1 MSAAVRAA
9 FFLVPLLV
17 APLAHADRQAED
29 AELNAAFAAEYDPQ
43 KMTSLEPDV
52 IAASG
57 GWAKRDGA
65 ALSLNIEKGSAVTLT
80 NDESGCQPD
89 HPEHLKCYD
98 FTLLAYL
105 PSSHAFLVAQ
115 SYDEGGKV
123 MMIDDRTG
131 TRTDF
136 TELPRFSPDGKL
148 LLVISNDEDSDAG
161 AIELW
166 SRDGDMVKK
175 LWTAPDTI
183 GAEQVDFVAWNDD
196 GIQLD
201 LSFSQGDD
209 KPEIHRPATLA
220 NGKAGWALTFKDG
233 K

>member
-1 MSAAVRAA
+1 VSAAVRAA
-9 FFLVPLLV
+9 FFLVPLLA

-29 AELNAAFAAEYDPQ
+29 AQLNAAFAVEYDPQ
-43 KMTSLEPDV
+43 QMTALEPGV

-65 ALSLNIEKGSAVTLT
+65 TLSLNTEKSAAVTLT

-89 HPEHLKCYD
+89 HPDHLKCYD

-105 PSSHAFLVAQ
+105 PGQHAFLVAE
-115 SYDEGGKV
+115 SFDEGGKV
-123 MMIDDRTG
+123 LMIDDRTG
-131 TRTDF
+131 TRTEF

-148 LLVISNDEDSDAG
+148 LLVISNDEESNVG
-161 AIELW
+161 TIELW
-166 SRDGDMVKK
+166 GRDGDMVKK
-175 LWTAPDTI
+175 LWTAPDTV

-209 KPEIHRPATLA
+209 KPEHHRPATLA
-220 NGKAGWALTFKDG
+220 NGKSGWALTFKDG

>member
-9 FFLVPLLV
+9 FLLVPLLA
-17 APLAHADRQAED
+17 APMALADRQMED
-29 AELNAAFAAEYDPQ
+29 AQLNAAFAAEYDPQ
-43 KMTSLEPDV
+43 KMTSLEPGV

-57 GWAKRDGA
+57 GWAQREGA
-65 ALSLNIEKGSAVTLT
+65 TLRLNVEKGSAITLT
-80 NDESGCQPD
+80 NDESGCDPD
-89 HPEHLKCYD
+89 HPQHLKCYD

-105 PSSHAFLVAQ
+105 PDRHAYLVAQ

-123 MMIDDRTG
+123 VMIDDRTG

-136 TELPRFSPDGKL
+136 SELPRFSPDGRL
-148 LLVISNDEDSDAG
+148 LLVISTDEDSNAG
-161 AIELW
+161 VIELW
-166 SRDGDMVKK
+166 SRDGEVVKK
-175 LWTAPDTI
+175 LWSAPDTI
-183 GAEQVDFVAWNDD
+183 GADQVDFVAWNDD

-209 KPEIHRPATLA
+209 KPDLHRQATLA
-220 NGKAGWALTFKDG
+220 NGPSGWALTFKDG

>member
-9 FFLVPLLV
+9 FFLVPLLA

-29 AELNAAFAAEYDPQ
+29 AQLNAAFAVEYDPQ
-43 KMTSLEPDV
+43 QMTALEPGV

-65 ALSLNIEKGSAVTLT
+65 TLSLNTEKSAAVTLT

-89 HPEHLKCYD
+89 HPDHLKCYD

-105 PSSHAFLVAQ
+105 PGQHAFLVAE
-115 SYDEGGKV
+115 SFDEGGKV
-123 MMIDDRTG
+123 LMIDDRTG
-131 TRTDF
+131 TRTEF

-148 LLVISNDEDSDAG
+148 LLVISNDEESNVG
-161 AIELW
+161 TIELW
-166 SRDGDMVKK
+166 GRDGDMVKK
-175 LWTAPDTI
+175 LWTAPDTV

-209 KPEIHRPATLA
+209 KPEHHRPATLA
-220 NGKAGWALTFKDG
+220 NGKSGWALTFKDG